1 MAAQLAAKLAPLSP
15 LTCSVA
21 LLTPVKSSNRPG
33 RRRDEHFF
41 YRRTFLAPYQGLAS
55 SKATFCFLGRP
66 PSLGDSMLVVPINCA
81 TTPAL
86 ALGGMP

>member
-41 YRRTFLAPYQGLAS
+41 YRG
-55 SKATFCFLGRP
+55 AT
-66 PSLGDSMLVVPINCA
+66 
-81 TTPAL
+81 
-86 ALGGMP
+86 